1 MFVCMLR
8 REIALKFHRPDPK
21 HAHASHCFLQMARK
35 DMHFDN
41 SRDTLKTPGDYQTAA
56 EFWKV
61 REERTITIQRYWR
74 GFSARSKVWLLR
86 KEKWAQAEREMEE
99 TAAVER
105 EKARRQ
111 EREMQ
116 RRMNPRTAQD
126 FEVNE

>member
-1 MFVCMLR
+1 M
-8 REIALKFHRPDPK
+8 
-21 HAHASHCFLQMARK
+21 SRK

-41 SRDTLKTPGDYQTAA
+41 SRNTFKTPGEYQTAA
-56 EFWKV
+56 EFWEI

-74 GFSARSKVWLLR
+74 GFSARNKVWFIR
-86 KEKWAQAEREMEE
+86 EEKWAQAEKEMEE
-99 TAAVER
+99 AAAVER

-126 FEVNE
+126 FEVNETYPL